1 MPTKCLLA
9 CENEFLLGAIIED
22 ILNKDSSLKLTAII
36 GISDAEVI
44 EALESQHPDVIIY
57 CHKTRDDFSSNITY
71 INNKFPELLMITIT
85 PDDNY
90 MQLNG
95 KQEILVTQSSDLL
108 SVIHNHISLSQQ
120 DNRMSER

>member
-1 MPTKCLLA
+1 MCLLA
-9 CENEFLLGAIIED
+9 CEDEFLLGAIIED

-95 KQEILVTQSSDLL
+95 KQEILVTQSTDLL
-108 SVIHNHISLSQQ
+108 TVIHDH
-120 DNRMSER
+120 

>member
-1 MPTKCLLA
+1 MCLLA

-71 INNKFPELLMITIT
+71 INSKFPELLMITIT

-95 KQEILVTQSSDLL
+95 KQEILVTQSTDLL
-108 SVIHNHISLSQQ
+108 TVIHDH
-120 DNRMSER
+120 

>member
-1 MPTKCLLA
+1 MCLLA

-22 ILNKDSSLKLTAII
+22 ILNKDNSLKLTAII
-36 GISDAEVI
+36 GISDAEMI

-108 SVIHNHISLSQQ
+108 TVIHNHISLSQQ
-120 DNRMSER
+120 DNRMNER